1 MLSPRIP
8 LDSNVIV
15 ILLMDSIPVI
25 GGEKMLI
32 IREAVDLNQYTET
45 FDCDSFKGVCCLT
58 GVCCKS
64 C

>member
-1 MLSPRIP
+1 MA
-8 LDSNVIV
+8 N
-15 ILLMDSIPVI
+15 ILFI

-58 GVCCKS
+58 GVCCKG